1 MGAFDVAPP
10 TQIEDGHGDDRSAES
25 ATNLVG
31 VKNPG
36 LLQHPMGRYAITI
49 NRGLAIATLLAA
61 ATLGIGIA
69 AWAAPYVQSPDCPR

>member
-1 MGAFDVAPP
+1 
-10 TQIEDGHGDDRSAES
+10 
-25 ATNLVG
+25 
-31 VKNPG
+31 
-36 LLQHPMGRYAITI
+36 MGRYAITI